1 MSQLRNKRGLWI
13 LVVCMLC
20 LFHALPAAAE
30 DAAESDVQFQK
41 AEGTAELVRA
51 GGRVQQRYASM
62 KLYNGDRIHTGENGF
77 AWIGARSGEQLR
89 LDAGSCLEVRT
100 AYKMP
105 EFLLE
110 SGSLYFH
117 MEGQESGGLRIR
129 TAAAALHA
137 QDACGWMK
145 VTDRN
150 QVNIYLLSG
159 TVQCGVTDPVTG
171 QTKQASFSGGQLAE
185 CAVFPEEREGSRC
198 GIAVRDFTEEEIDGF
213 VLDELAEDPL
223 LCGRIQ
229 ETSGMELSTG
239 EETAGKRL
247 AAAEDVRAKHM
258 ERIRQESG
266 GYAELRD
273 PVWTGEAYPAYA
285 MEDPDAADAQ
295 GEEQPESA
303 DSSLRSGRSGSPNS
317 AGAVPVIQAQVPA
330 AGAAPAEP
338 QPSSSK
344 KKGGSGSP
352 ALDEKKP
359 EQTPDPAGPT
369 ENQGLVVE
377 GIAHNGPQGVI
388 EVQEGGRV
396 HVESGELFRNEGK
409 LVSSGTIDG
418 GVSNEGGEFRL
429 TGGTVNGITQKKGNT
444 SLEGGTVNG
453 SLEVLGGE
461 FRMSGGTV
469 PELTQNGGT
478 LDLSGGAVNGDCEIK
493 DGTFRMT
500 GGTVADMTQTGGT
513 LRLTG
518 GMVNGSCTV
527 EGGEFCLA
535 GGTVPDMVQ
544 KKGTVSLESGTVS
557 GSCTVEGGELRLS
570 DGTVARMIQ
579 RGGITDINGGI
590 ISTGCQV
597 EGGELRVSGGTVP
610 GLTQKG
616 GVLAMNGGT
625 VRGGCTVEGGTF
637 RMTDGTLKNI
647 AQKEGTVR
655 ISGGAVTDGC
665 TVEGG
670 RLELSGGQL
679 QAGGAAAALTVKTGG
694 AMRFAG
700 TPAVTAE
707 TADVHITGGSLT
719 GDGEDKYAL
728 YAESGT
734 AMVSDAANTQIRSKD
749 AFRTI
754 AGAKGGNWA
763 VRYVEKGGGDYV
775 MGADSFDNPDGSSVI
790 YVSKKDT
797 DGLMRLRRL
806 SDDFLNVSR
815 AEAGDT
821 LTLCGDVTYQTAPAV
836 LDVTGGTAEAPVV
849 LDLNGRKLNLMDE
862 SMQGGSRVQI
872 REHAVWEIHGGE
884 LSAWSVTGQD
894 SGSATISNTTITTSE
909 LLSAEGGSALTI
921 RDSVIREGLAVRGS
935 GAVEITDSEIDGR
948 IETAQNG
955 RMEITDCRIT
965 APAGTPEHTYIKNTG
980 NGTLRISGTDAKPGG
995 IQNTGSAVLTLA
1007 GVSKVTV
1014 AGDVYNTGRIQ
1025 VEDAELLSDGGEITN
1040 QGTMNLTGGTVAR
1053 MVQKGGVLHMENG
1066 TITDGCTVTGGKF
1079 EMLNGKLEPGSADAA
1094 LKVDCSGSETAGQN
1108 GIPVTEE
1115 NANVTITSGTVLG
1128 TGTKK
1133 AFDVSAGR
1141 VWISDDTA
1149 VKAEFAVNT
1158 IAGDTSA
1165 AAGSW
1170 GVMYAGYQMQPD
1182 KPPVLYVTQKEAD
1195 GMMRLR
1201 RLEDDFEKVAKAE
1214 DGDVITLSGDV
1225 TGVRDGNGYPGT
1237 TGLGKVELTG
1247 GSETAPVTLNLN
1259 GNRLREMSEVEYG
1272 ATNIEFRD
1280 TAVWKIENGEIQLE
1294 ESGWLIVNENSN
1306 VTLTE
1311 IVTPSDI
1318 MGPGNEFSTEN
1329 SGTLTIKN
1337 SILCVDIASYGG
1349 SVHMVDSELAKGL
1362 DGNEAWLLANGG
1374 TINVSNCK
1382 LELGVINAGWD
1393 ASDTHINI
1401 SDSSM
1406 IMGGGIA
1413 LGVRGGANDQYNL
1426 NISRSSVEIMGTLP
1440 EIWTDEVGENTSIYS
1455 NGGEINLTYI
1465 SSLTMPGDIRAVGG
1479 ITRITGAASGCELDA
1494 SNINNTGELSISGC
1508 SMKDMGDIGG
1518 RYGALNI
1525 SNCTMKNIGNISGN
1539 GDISIINCTSEN
1551 IGDITMYEERN
1562 NNFTIQ
1568 DCHMKNT
1575 GQIRLENGYED
1586 GRRIISNSVLE
1597 GVNGMWIGNTDNQTT
1612 HILNTTISLNKPMY
1626 LRYNFTTLS
1635 GSAVTCTEEFQ
1646 EDAMIKADWLEAIG
1660 DTVLHPNKDGVIPI
1674 CQNEYEKANIVI
1686 AGNAKVIGDDA
1697 CALRLFG
1704 DGETTIKD
1712 NAELVSANSRGTVL
1726 FDDGFAWSSIKAT
1739 LYLNGGKAVNTG
1751 TGSVVSWESEN
1762 IFSDAEIDWKI
1773 DTEVKS
1779 RTEPVLAVDGAEY
1792 IPDGYEIVEKDGYY
1806 YLCMLPEQLSLEPQ
1820 ADDQA
1825 ADAAMGASLEEE
1837 STEDTEGGE
1846 VDLTVEEELLPSDS
1860 DSKEDGS
1867 GPAESEG
1874 KPESGTESSEDEKE
1888 PEAGLESTEDEKD
1901 PESDSEPAEDRKVPE
1916 SESPEGEAEL
1926 KETGRPSGEDGSS
1939 ESGVLPPADS
1949 DAEEAGD
1956 TSSSEPDGSGDSS
1969 EPSEKDRRTEDAALP
1984 SDEEKTLKKE
1994 ESESDQGGR

>member
-30 DAAESDVQFQK
+30 DAAEPDVQFQK
-41 AEGTAELVRA
+41 AEGAAEIVRA

-62 KLYNGDRIHTGENGF
+62 KLYNGDRIHTGEDGF

-171 QTKQASFSGGQLAE
+171 QIKQASFSGGQLAE

-213 VLDELAEDPL
+213 VLEELAEDPL

-247 AAAEDVRAKHM
+247 AAAEDVRSKHM

-303 DSSLRSGRSGSPNS
+303 ESSLRSGRSGSPNS
-317 AGAVPVIQAQVPA
+317 AGAVPVIQAQVPV

-352 ALDEKKP
+352 ASDEKKP

-429 TGGTVNGITQKKGNT
+429 TGGTVNGITQKKGNI

-500 GGTVADMTQTGGT
+500 
-513 LRLTG
+513 
-518 GMVNGSCTV
+518 
-527 EGGEFCLA
+527 
-535 GGTVPDMVQ
+535 
-544 KKGTVSLESGTVS
+544 
-557 GSCTVEGGELRLS
+557 
-570 DGTVARMIQ
+570 
-579 RGGITDINGGI
+579 
-590 ISTGCQV
+590 
-597 EGGELRVSGGTVP
+597 GGTVP

-894 SGSATISNTTITTSE
+894 SGSVTISNTTITTSE

-980 NGTLRISGTDAKPGG
+980 NGTLRISGTDAKPGV

-1007 GVSKVTV
+1007 GASKVTV

-1079 EMLNGKLEPGSADAA
+1079 EMLNGKVEPGSADAA

-1115 NANVTITSGTVLG
+1115 NANVTITGGTVLG

-1133 AFDVSAGR
+1133 AFDVCAGR

-1149 VKAEFAVNT
+1149 VKAEAAVNT

-1170 GVMYAGYQMQPD
+1170 GVMYAGYQMQPE

-1225 TGVRDGNGYPGT
+1225 TGVRDQASDVYQDMVI
-1237 TGLGKVELTG
+1237 LAVTG
-1247 GSETAPVTLNLN
+1247 GTEAAPVTLDLN
-1259 GNRLREMSEVEYG
+1259 GKRLCETTIWEYG
-1272 ATNIEFRD
+1272 GISIRFLDA
-1280 TAVWKIENGEIQLE
+1280 AVWELVNGEIQLPSNGNSE
-1294 ESGWLIVNENSN
+1294 ILVENNSN
-1306 VTLTE
+1306 VTFSE
-1311 IVTPSDI
+1311 VSFVGEGDY
-1318 MGPGNEFSTEN
+1318 PGCFMKAEN
-1329 SGTLTIKN
+1329 STLTIDRSTFYGEGSLIWVNGN
-1337 SILCVDIASYGG
+1337 SSATVTRSKFSEGASVEAGGNSFVTITRSKFSEGAFVEASGSG
-1349 SVHMVDSELAKGL
+1349 SVMDVSECQLDSWDLSVY
-1362 DGNEAWLLANGG
+1362 NGRL
-1374 TINVSNCK
+1374 NVSDCSIVLQRGIECNN
-1382 LELGVINAGWD
+1382 GV
-1393 ASDTHINI
+1393 
-1401 SDSSM
+1401 
-1406 IMGGGIA
+1406 
-1413 LGVRGGANDQYNL
+1413 L
-1426 NISRSSVEIMGTLP
+1426 NISGSSIEIMGTLP
-1440 EIWTDEVGENTSIYS
+1440 EGLAGGVGANTSIYNDGS
-1455 NGGEINLTYI
+1455 EINLTDI
-1465 SSLTMPGDIRAVGG
+1465 SLMTMPGSIKAVGG
-1479 ITRITGAASGCELDA
+1479 TTRISGAASGCELTA
-1494 SNINNTGELSISGC
+1494 FRIYSTGELSISGC
-1508 SMKDMGDIGG
+1508 SMKDIGEIIAA
-1518 RYGALNI
+1518 R
-1525 SNCTMKNIGNISGN
+1525 
-1539 GDISIINCTSEN
+1539 GDISITNCTSEN
-1551 IGDITMYEERN
+1551 IGDIVMNGFGT
-1562 NNFTIQ
+1562 NFTIQ
-1568 DCHMKNT
+1568 DCYMKNT
-1575 GQIRLENGYED
+1575 GRIELDSNYN

-1597 GVNGMWIGNTDNQTT
+1597 GVNGMWIRNRDNQTVY
-1612 HILNTTISLNKPMY
+1612 ILNSTISLNKPIK
-1626 LRYNFTTLS
+1626 LERYYNYTTNFTTLN
-1635 GSAVTCTEEFQ
+1635 GSTVTCTEEFQ
-1646 EDAMIKADWLEAIG
+1646 DEAMIKADWLEVIG

-1674 CQNEYEKANIVI
+1674 CQNEYVKANIVI
-1686 AGNAKVIGDDA
+1686 GGNARVIGDDA

-1704 DGETTIKD
+1704 ESKTTIRD

-1916 SESPEGEAEL
+1916 SESPEGEAES